1 METTQHNSN
10 KRERV
15 KSIDHFIESGE
26 HAPNVGI
33 EAVLR
38 EVFPEQEEE
47 LASGLVA
54 GSLFGWTWGDGTVV
68 AQCFNPCM
76 SMQDLGNSDVVR
88 SGLLVQVLLD
98 GFPSFSP
105 HRASILRRSIL
116 FEAGEVLEGK
126 NLELV
131 DVAKE
136 GEWI

>member
-54 GSLFGWTWGDGTVV
+54 GSFFGWTWGDGTVV
-68 AQCFNPCM
+68 AQCFNPY
-76 SMQDLGNSDVVR
+76 VHAR
-88 SGLLVQVLLD
+88 SWQQRCSPLRLAGSRAFGWISKL
-98 GFPSFSP
+98 FPTSRLHFAEKYP
-105 HRASILRRSIL
+105 
-116 FEAGEVLEGK
+116 V
-126 NLELV
+126 
-131 DVAKE
+131 
-136 GEWI
+136 